1 MLILGFIMKK
11 IQTTI
16 LPEIRNISY
25 YVEDD
30 VRLSVLKDR
39 WNTNEVRIMNRKI
52 TEDNP
57 ILEDGDMILINPH
70 DEELI
75 N

>member
-1 MLILGFIMKK
+1 MKK